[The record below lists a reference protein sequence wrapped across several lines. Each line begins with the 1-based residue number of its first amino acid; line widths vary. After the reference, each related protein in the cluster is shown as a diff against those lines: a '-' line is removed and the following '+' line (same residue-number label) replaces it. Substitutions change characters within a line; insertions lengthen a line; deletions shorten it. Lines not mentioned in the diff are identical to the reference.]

1 MHNRLDVMGLSRLW
15 VARLAFVRPLAS
27 FWNLLAHRLAWPYV
41 ELLIRLWIAKLFFL
55 FGVRELML
63 WTTTLQIVV
72 EQNPFPALAPAVAG
86 GLCTRADLL
95 CGAVVWV

>member
-15 VARLAFVRPLAS
+15 LARLAFVRPLAS

-63 WTTTLQIVV
+63 WGTACA
-72 EQNPFPALAPAVAG
+72 ALEVTCRGSGFAVQSHERIRCELSA
-86 GLCTRADLL
+86 LL
-95 CGAVVWV
+95 